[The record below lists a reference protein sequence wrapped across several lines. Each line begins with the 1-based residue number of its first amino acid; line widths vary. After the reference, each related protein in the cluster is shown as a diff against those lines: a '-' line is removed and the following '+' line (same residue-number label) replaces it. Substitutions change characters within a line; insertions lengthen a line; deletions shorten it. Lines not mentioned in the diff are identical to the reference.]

1 MMIKNIPCDG
11 ELVIQTIA
19 MPGDTNANGDIFG
32 GWVLSQMDLGGAI
45 VAKTLSSSGRAVTVC
60 INSMSFI
67 NPVKVGDLVACYAK
81 LAKRGKTSVEVE
93 LETWTYNYTTGDSR
107 LVTKGLFKYV
117 AIDTYGK
124 PIQLKPVN
132 LTMI

>member
-32 GWVLSQMDLGGAI
+32 GWVLSQMDLGGALL
-45 VAKTLSSSGRAVTVC
+45 AKALSPSGRAVTVC

-81 LAKRGKTSVEVE
+81 LAKKGRTSVEVE
-93 LETWTYNYTTGDSR
+93 LETWTYNYINGETR
-107 LVTKGLFKYV
+107 PVTKGLFKYV
-117 AIDTYGK
+117 AIDTHGM
-124 PIQLKPVN
+124 PIVLKSEK
-132 LTMI
+132 